1 MAISHAILA
10 ALTEVPCSGYDL
22 SKQFAGSVGFFWYA
36 TQQQIYRELS
46 KLEEQG
52 YVSAEVIRQEGRPDK
67 KILSITDTGKEYLRD
82 WIVEP
87 TEVSPVKDEL
97 LVKLFAASLV
107 PKAKMIKELE
117 NHRSQH
123 QEILNSYLNIEN
135 QYFPEPE
142 TLLIEE
148 KYRYLTLR
156 QGISFETQ
164 WLEWCNG
171 ALVFL
176 QNDISE

>member
-10 ALTEVPCSGYDL
+10 ALTQTPCSGYDL
-22 SKQFAGSVGFFWYA
+22 SKQFAGKEGFFWYA

-52 YVSAEVIRQEGRPDK
+52 YVSAEIIRQEGRPDK
-67 KILSITDTGKEYLRD
+67 KILSITETGKEYLHD
-82 WIVEP
+82 WIIEP
-87 TEVSPVKDEL
+87 TEVSPIKDEL
-97 LVKLFAASLV
+97 QIKLFAASVV
-107 PKAKMIKELE
+107 PKAKIIKELE

-123 QEILNSYLNIEN
+123 QEILNTYLNMEKQN
-135 QYFPEPE
+135 FPNPE
-142 TLLIEE
+142 ILLLPE

-164 WLEWCNG
+164 WLDWCSN
-171 ALVFL
+171 ALLLLHNDDL
-176 QNDISE
+176 Q

>member
-10 ALTEVPCSGYDL
+10 ALTQVPCSGYDL

-67 KILSITDTGKEYLRD
+67 KVLSITDTGKEYLRD
-82 WIVEP
+82 WIIEP

-107 PKAKMIKELE
+107 PKAKMIRELE

-135 QYFPEPE
+135 QYFPKPE

-156 QGISFETQ
+156 QGITFETQ
-164 WLEWCNG
+164 WLEWCNC

-176 QNDISE
+176 QNDASE